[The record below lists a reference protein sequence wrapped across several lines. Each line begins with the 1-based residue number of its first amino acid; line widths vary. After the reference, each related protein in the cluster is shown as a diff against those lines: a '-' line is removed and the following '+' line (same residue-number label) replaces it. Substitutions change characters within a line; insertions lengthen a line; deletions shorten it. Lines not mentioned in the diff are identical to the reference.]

1 MDEDILEKA
10 KEQALTKVGKKY
22 FGEEL
27 QGEQKL
33 ALKYFF
39 EEMLNELMR
48 AERDVFL
55 EKDTRNKGNGYY
67 QRDLVTGSLRLN
79 LDVPRDRRGK
89 FRPQVLPAHYR
100 RVDEEYTD
108 LLMSLVVNGY
118 SESQVIR
125 SLRELGLPYSEAE
138 LNRIKEELEGKLND
152 FKQRE
157 LPSEALALFIDG
169 YHTEIKDK
177 AKVRKACVYTVL
189 GIDLQGRKDI
199 YGFYTFFGAE
209 SRASW
214 LKIFNDLIERG
225 LKKIALIVSDDFSGL
240 TEAIKTLFPLT
251 DHQLCFLHLQ
261 RNVRRNMGK
270 EDARLFNRELENI
283 RLSQD
288 YEEAQKR
295 FEQLC
300 QHYQSKY
307 PTFIKNIQSKVV
319 HYVCFLKY
327 PEEIRR
333 YLYTTN
339 AVENFNSRIEQIRFR
354 LGGYFQSVEILEINL
369 LLQTERLKQGKWKN
383 PLPVLKSRAYEIQQ
397 LFNLKF
403 YEQTQNY

>member
-1 MDEDILEKA
+1 M
-10 KEQALTKVGKKY
+10 
-22 FGEEL
+22 
-27 QGEQKL
+27 
-33 ALKYFF
+33 
-39 EEMLNELMR
+39 
-48 AERDVFL
+48 
-55 EKDTRNKGNGYY
+55 
-67 QRDLVTGSLRLN
+67 
-79 LDVPRDRRGK
+79 
-89 FRPQVLPAHYR
+89 
-100 RVDEEYTD
+100 
-108 LLMSLVVNGY
+108 
-118 SESQVIR
+118 
-125 SLRELGLPYSEAE
+125 
-138 LNRIKEELEGKLND
+138 
-152 FKQRE
+152 
-157 LPSEALALFIDG
+157 
-169 YHTEIKDK
+169 
-177 AKVRKACVYTVL
+177 
-189 GIDLQGRKDI
+189 
-199 YGFYTFFGAE
+199 
-209 SRASW
+209 
-214 LKIFNDLIERG
+214 
-225 LKKIALIVSDDFSGL
+225 
-240 TEAIKTLFPLT
+240 TLFPLT

-283 RLSQD
+283 RLSRD
-288 YEEAQKR
+288 YEQAQMR

-307 PTFIKNIQSKVV
+307 PTFIKNIQSKLT